1 MIKTLFFH
9 SGDLPGGRCWRSSLI
24 YCDSQL
30 TLHAFAKR
38 RKQEIFISSSF
49 WLVDRKTSRT
59 KAFWSGF
66 SQHGPSV
73 SWLCLGQRLSNTDS
87 IHMLPT
93 QDENCKWN
101 MESIC
106 NDILLLRYVYKHPQH
121 THQRPKPKLTI
132 ASTTIFWGPKFSS
145 NTSKKWGINTPNW
158 HPNWQ
163 ESAPGISSII

>member
-49 WLVDRKTSRT
+49 WLVDRKTRKT

-66 SQHGPSV
+66 SQHRPSV

-121 THQRPKPKLTI
+121 THQRPKPELTV
-132 ASTTIFWGPKFSS
+132 ASKTIFQRGPNFLLKGGVLTPQTGKS
-145 NTSKKWGINTPNW
+145 NI
-158 HPNWQ
+158 
-163 ESAPGISSII
+163 